1 MTPEQIAI
9 ELVNKYIPLTLRLV
23 EEVDWV
29 EDIDSAKD
37 CALISVNEFLD
48 FLSKSQYDY
57 VNTIAHWQQV
67 KKEIQNL

>member
-1 MTPEQIAI
+1 MTPKDKAKQ
-9 ELVNKYIPLTLRLV
+9 LVDKLIQPTMTLV
-23 EEVDWV
+23 ADYEWV

-37 CALISVNEFLD
+37 CALISVDEFLD

-67 KKEIQNL
+67 KQEIQKL